1 MVFSYDVLGAG
12 VTLIDFHIRRCH
24 SIGSGGSLL
33 AGGIAKY
40 GGATTFTMLRGS
52 ISGCTGRQIGGVLF
66 SGGFNSLTDVLI
78 NDCHAFGTEYEDE
91 KFGTTVFIGAGGILI
106 GSGTLTMNDGAIRN
120 CHAPHGNGG
129 GVKSGDDGVQMEL
142 SRVTVQGCTAERGG
156 GMYLEEN
163 TDARLTD
170 VRIEDCEALVE
181 HCCASGLGGGGM
193 FMNEGSTLRAERVHM
208 ARCRAPRTGG
218 SALMLAGG
226 TTTTW
231 IDSTFS
237 DCTGDYT
244 TILIREGTHTFTRI
258 VIERCVATSTTGRGA
273 GAGLMVNGGTTTLL
287 DSRIAD
293 TGTQYSNVAGGD
305 LGGCIFVFGAA
316 TMAVRNAT
324 LSNCTS
330 RAGPYIHLAS
340 ARAASAFRAEL
351 LTLVHPCEVEHSG
364 ALISVGEP
372 TSEEMHIRG
381 LQVNTCAS
389 SSPMVLD
396 DGMRL
401 SRCSNDDDGDVCG
414 AAATCTD
421 MVPLLSAPNLT
432 SVDCSC
438 TGETFPA
445 PTAASAALAPYGVDP
460 SIDFC
465 VTPRVPEAANLDGF
479 VLEKVIRLSKTGSA
493 NDAHTLDLK
502 MLIGGTDVYPA
513 NWTIDA
519 SSVPFWLSLPSLQG
533 MIGATEQTGNLSL
546 TASTNG
552 LAERLST
559 PYEALLNL
567 SVVSQRGNA
576 FPVLVKLYVSASTVA
591 STSIWGTNND
601 GGLCDDTASE
611 EKETLNV
618 QLGSPLATS
627 FTACDL
633 DRLPVDHDDGSNF
646 KASLTDLSGHTVFK
660 LPIAY
665 TGYGR
670 YTVSVDAPKMGLFL
684 LRLSLASANG
694 TTELVSFE
702 RSVKIVCAA
711 GYYASLLSECI
722 SCPPGTLCE
731 TIGINI
737 LSLPL
742 QAGWWRMSNTSIDVK
757 QCPNFK
763 SSSSVCVGGDGAG
776 VDACKDSL
784 DGPFCVL
791 CRGGVG
797 HYYDKDDKTCY
808 ECGADTR

>member
-1 MVFSYDVLGAG
+1 M
-12 VTLIDFHIRRCH
+12 I
-24 SIGSGGSLL
+24 
-33 AGGIAKY
+33 
-40 GGATTFTMLRGS
+40 RGS
-52 ISGCTGRQIGGVLF
+52 ISGCSGQQAGGVIVRFGTTILRF
-66 SGGFNSLTDVLI
+66 IDVLI
-78 NDCHAFGTEYEDE
+78 NDCHV
-91 KFGTTVFIGAGGILI
+91 FGTTEYDSTGIPILI
-106 GSGTLTMNDGAIRN
+106 GGGGVCIQKGTLIMSGGAIRN
-120 CHAPHGNGG
+120 CHAPHGFGG
-129 GVKSGDDGVQMEL
+129 GIRSEDGGVQMEL
-142 SRVTVQGCTAERGG
+142 SGVIVQGCTAEYGG
-156 GMYLEEN
+156 GVYLEEN

-170 VRIEDCEALVE
+170 VRIDDCEALEV
-181 HCCASGLGGGGM
+181 HCCGDGQGGGGI
-193 FMNEGSTLRAERVHM
+193 FMNQGSTLRAKRVHV
-208 ARCRAPRTGG
+208 ARCRALLTGG

-226 TTTTW
+226 TTTW

-237 DCTGDYT
+237 DCTSNWA
-244 TILIREGTHTFTRI
+244 TILIYDGTHTFSRI
-258 VIERCVATSTTGRGA
+258 VIVRCVVTSTSGRGA
-273 GAGLMVNGGTTTLL
+273 GGGLSVWGGTTTML

-293 TGTQYSNVAGGD
+293 TGTQYTTSAGGD
-305 LGGCIFVFGAA
+305 VGGCINLDGAA

-330 RAGPYIHLAS
+330 RAGPYIYLAS
-340 ARAASAFRAEL
+340 SWAAAAFRAEL
-351 LTLVHPCEVEHSG
+351 LMLEHPCEAEHSG
-364 ALISVGEP
+364 PLISVP
-372 TSEEMHIRG
+372 DKPSSKAMRMRG
-381 LQVNTCAS
+381 LQVHTCAS

-396 DGMRL
+396 DGLRL
-401 SRCSNDDDGDVCG
+401 SRCSDDGDVCG

-421 MVPLLSAPNLT
+421 VVPFPWAPNLT
-432 SVDCSC
+432 SVNCSC
-438 TGETFPA
+438 MGETFPA

-460 SIDFC
+460 SVDFC
-465 VTPRVPEAANLDGF
+465 VTPRVPKAANLDGF
-479 VLEKVIRLSKTGSA
+479 VLEKVLRLSKTGSA

-502 MLIGGTDVYPA
+502 MLIGGTDVYSA

-519 SSVPFWLSLPSLQG
+519 SSVPFWLTLPSLHG
-533 MIGATEQTGNLSL
+533 KIGATEQTGNLSL
-546 TASTNG
+546 TAKTNG
-552 LAERLST
+552 LAERLTT

-567 SVVSQRGNA
+567 SVNSQRDKS

-591 STSIWGTNND
+591 STSIWGTTND
-601 GGLCDDTASE
+601 GGVCDDAASE
-611 EKETLNV
+611 ENKTLDV

-633 DRLPVDHDDGSNF
+633 DRLAVDHDDGSSF
-646 KASLTDLSGHTVFK
+646 EASLTDSSGGTVIK

-670 YTVSVDAPKMGLFL
+670 YTVYVDAPKMGLFL

-694 TTELVSFE
+694 TTELVSVE

-711 GYYASLLSECI
+711 GYYASVLSECI

-731 TIGINI
+731 TIGIDM

-742 QAGWWRMSNTSIDVK
+742 QAGWWRVSNTSVDVK
-757 QCPNFK
+757 QCPDFK
-763 SSSSVCVGGDGAG
+763 SSSSVCLGGDGAG
-776 VDACKDSL
+776 VDVCKDSL

>member
-1 MVFSYDVLGAG
+1 M
-12 VTLIDFHIRRCH
+12 
-24 SIGSGGSLL
+24 
-33 AGGIAKY
+33 AGGIAKF
-40 GGATTFTMLRGS
+40 GGATAFRMIRGS
-52 ISGCTGRQIGGVLF
+52 ISGCSGRQVGGAYV
-66 SGGFNSLTDVLI
+66 SDTPNSFIDVLI

-91 KFGTTVFIGAGGILI
+91 IFGTTVFIGGGGILI
-106 GSGTLTMNDGAIRN
+106 GSGTLTMNGGAIRN

-129 GVKSGDDGVQMEL
+129 GIKSGGGGVQMEL
-142 SRVTVQGCTAERGG
+142 SGVTVQGCTAEHGG
-156 GMYLEEN
+156 AMYLEEN
-163 TDARLTD
+163 TDARLND
-170 VRIEDCEALVE
+170 VRIEDCEALVV
-181 HCCASGLGGGGM
+181 HCCASGRGGGGM

-208 ARCRAPRTGG
+208 ARCRALLTGG
-218 SALMLAGG
+218 SALALTGG
-226 TTTTW
+226 ATTTW

-237 DCTGDYT
+237 DCTGDFT
-244 TILIREGTHTFTRI
+244 TILIDEGTHTFTRI
-258 VIERCVATSTTGRGA
+258 IIVRCVATSTTGRGA
-273 GAGLMVNGGTTTLL
+273 GAGLMVTGGTTTLL

-293 TGTQYSNVAGGD
+293 TGTQYSNIAGGD
-305 LGGCIFVFGAA
+305 LGGCIYVGGAT

-330 RAGPYIHLAS
+330 RTGPYIHLAS
-340 ARAASAFRAEL
+340 SWAASAFRAEL
-351 LTLVHPCEVEHSG
+351 LTLVHPCEAEHSG
-364 ALISVGEP
+364 ALISVDKP
-372 TSEEMHIRG
+372 TSEEMHMRG

-396 DGMRL
+396 NGVRL
-401 SRCSNDDDGDVCG
+401 SRCSDDGDMCG

-432 SVDCSC
+432 SVNCSC

-445 PTAASAALAPYGVDP
+445 PAAASAALAPYGVDP
-460 SIDFC
+460 SADFC

-502 MLIGGTDVYPA
+502 MLIGGTDAYPTH
-513 NWTIDA
+513 WTIDA
-519 SSVPFWLSLPSLQG
+519 SSVPFWLSLPSLHG

-552 LAERLST
+552 LAEQLTT

-567 SVVSQRGNA
+567 SVVSQRGKA

-591 STSIWGTNND
+591 STSIWGTTNA
-601 GGLCDDTASE
+601 GGLCDGTASE
-611 EKETLNV
+611 ENEILEV

-633 DRLPVDHDDGSNF
+633 DHLPVDHDDGSNF
-646 KASLTDLSGHTVFK
+646 KASLTDSSGGAVYE

-670 YTVSVDAPKMGLFL
+670 YTVYVDAPKMGLFL

-694 TTELVSFE
+694 TTELVSVE

-711 GYYASLLSECI
+711 GYYASVLSECI

-731 TIGINI
+731 TIGIDI

-742 QAGWWRMSNTSIDVK
+742 QAGWWRMSNTSVDVK
-757 QCPNFK
+757 QCPDFK

-776 VDACKDSL
+776 VDVCKDSL

-797 HYYDKDDKTCY
+797 HYYDKDDKACY